1 MNPPTAEFLAAG
13 EMENRFREASDLVER
28 YMIDGAT
35 VGHGAA
41 AFATWHLISRSLA
54 DLRAGQFLA
63 SSGFPIQMASVVRP
77 VIESL
82 NLIELFAQ
90 EPEAAQRWA
99 DGEWQEFMPAA
110 VRKRLGLGKDA
121 VYAWLSEHSHPRF
134 AGLQLTAYRIVREDA
149 ERDVARVYTGGL
161 PLEIPSV
168 LLATMNPANVLGQ
181 LSLALDHLPVNEEV
195 AGTWPTVARQ
205 VAETV
210 LPGFEAVI
218 AALAHHQVGEET
230 AAALLATIKETLV
243 LARELEELA
252 QQAREQG
259 A

>member
-1 MNPPTAEFLAAG
+1 MNAPTPEALAVG

-41 AFATWHLISRSLA
+41 VFATWHLISRSLA

-99 DGEWQEFMPAA
+99 DGQWQEFMPGR
-110 VRKRLGLGKDA
+110 VRERLGLGNDP
-121 VYAWLSEHSHPRF
+121 VYSWLSEHSHPRF

-149 ERDVARVYTGGL
+149 EREVARIYSGGL
-161 PLEIPSV
+161 PLEFPSV
-168 LLATMNPANVLGQ
+168 LLATMNPSNVLCQ
-181 LSLALDHLPVNEEV
+181 LALALDHLPVKEEV

-210 LPGFEAVI
+210 LPGYEAVI

-230 AAALLATIKETLV
+230 AAALLATVNEAI
-243 LARELEELA
+243 AHGRELEELVR
-252 QQAREQG
+252 QEREQG
-259 A
+259 Q